1 MKTLIA
7 TALLTLT
14 ASQAFADGFYQ
25 DVVGD
30 RSFENEQITSTD
42 TGISYTPLYNKVTSD
57 GKRAMILNEEISRTV
72 YNVTYTPLYLKVTG
86 QAS

>member
-25 DVVGD
+25 DVVGN
-30 RSFENEQITSTD
+30 RSFENEQVTSTD
-42 TGISYTPLYNKVTSD
+42 TKFTYTPLYNKVTNE
-57 GKRAMILNEEISRTV
+57 GKRALILDEEISRTV